1 MNDDERWERETLREI
16 ALEGVK
22 ERRRARRWGMLFKA
36 LILIYLFALL
46 ALSPACDWLAGE
58 DDDRPGRHT
67 AAVDVTGPIMTD
79 SPASA
84 ETVIEGLEAAFE
96 ADNVAG
102 VILRINSP
110 GGSPVQSGRI
120 NDALKRLRAAHPDI
134 PVHAVAGDL
143 MTSGA
148 YYIAAG
154 ADRIFADKAS
164 LVGSIGV
171 IMGGFGFTDSLAK
184 LGVERRLYTAGENK
198 AFLDPFSQE
207 DDEQV
212 AHAEAMLGEIH
223 QQFIDVVR
231 AGRGERLDTE
241 RAAEIFSGLI
251 WTGERGLELGLVDDL
266 AGPDEVAREVLG
278 AGEIIDY
285 TARPGFIERITDR
298 LGLAL
303 ARELATRLG
312 TGAPELR

>member
-1 MNDDERWERETLREI
+1 MNEDEHWERQTLRDI

-22 ERRRARRWGMLFKA
+22 ERRRARRWGLVFKA
-36 LILIYLFALL
+36 LILIYLFTLL
-46 ALSPACDWLAGE
+46 FYSPVLDWLAG
-58 DDDRPGRHT
+58 DDDGPGRHT

-84 ETVIEGLEAAFE
+84 ETVIRSLERAFE
-96 ADNVAG
+96 APEVAG

-120 NDALKRLRAAHPDI
+120 NDALKRLRESHPDI

-171 IMGGFGFTDSLAK
+171 IMGGFGFTESLDK
-184 LGVERRLYTAGENK
+184 LGVERRLYTAGDNK
-198 AFLDPFSQE
+198 AFLDPFSAE
-207 DDEQV
+207 DEDQV
-212 AHAEAMLGEIH
+212 AHAQEMLGEIH

-231 AGRGERLDTE
+231 AGRGERLNRE
-241 RAAEIFSGLI
+241 REEEIFSGLI
-251 WTGERGLELGLVDDL
+251 WTGERGLALGLVDDL
-266 AGPDEVAREVLG
+266 AGPQDVAREVIG
-278 AGEIIDY
+278 AEEIIDY
-285 TARPGFIERITDR
+285 TVQPGLFERITDR
-298 LGLAL
+298 LGIAL
-303 ARELATRLG
+303 GRELASRLG
-312 TGAPELR
+312 LGTPQLR

>member
-1 MNDDERWERETLREI
+1 MNEDERWERETLREI
-16 ALEGVK
+16 ALEGVR
-22 ERRRARRWGMLFKA
+22 ERRRARRWGLLFKA

-46 ALSPACDWLAGE
+46 ALSPALDWLAG
-58 DDDRPGRHT
+58 DDDDMPGPHT
-67 AAVDVTGPIMTD
+67 ASVEVNGPIMTD

-96 ADNVAG
+96 APNVAG
-102 VILRINSP
+102 VMLRINSP

-120 NDALKRLRAAHPDI
+120 NDALKRLREAHPDI

-171 IMGGFGFTDSLAK
+171 IMGGFGFTGSLDK

-207 DDEQV
+207 DEAQV
-212 AHAEAMLGEIH
+212 EHAQTMLGEIH

-231 AGRGERLDTE
+231 AGRGERLDGE
-241 RAAEIFSGLI
+241 REEEIFSGLI
-251 WTGERGLELGLVDDL
+251 WTGERSLELGLVDAL
-266 AGPDEVAREVLG
+266 AGPQEVAREVLG
-278 AGEIIDY
+278 AEEIIDY
-285 TARPGFIERITDR
+285 TARPGFLERITDR
-298 LGLAL
+298 LGMSI
-303 ARELATRLG
+303 ARELSARLG
-312 TGAPELR
+312 IGTPELR

>member
-1 MNDDERWERETLREI
+1 MNEDEQRWERETLRDI

-22 ERRRARRWGMLFKA
+22 ERRRARRWGIVFKV

-46 ALSPACDWLAGE
+46 ALSPALDWLGGGDE
-58 DDDRPGRHT
+58 GPGPHT
-67 AAVDVTGPIMTD
+67 AAVDITGPIMTD

-84 ETVIEGLEAAFE
+84 ETVIRSLEAAFG
-96 ADNVAG
+96 ASQVAG

-120 NDALKRLRAAHPDI
+120 NDALKRLREAHPDI

-171 IMGGFGFTDSLAK
+171 IMGGFGFTESLDK

-198 AFLDPFSQE
+198 AFLDPFSDE
-207 DDEQV
+207 DEEQV
-212 AHAEAMLGEIH
+212 AHAREMLGEIH

-231 AGRGERLDTE
+231 AGRGERLDEE
-241 RAAEIFSGLI
+241 RAEQIFSGLI
-251 WTGERGLELGLVDDL
+251 WTGERGLGLGLVDDL
-266 AGPDEVAREVLG
+266 AGPREVAREVIG
-278 AGEIIDY
+278 AEEIVDY
-285 TARPGFIERITDR
+285 TQRPGILERLTNR
-298 LGLAL
+298 LGVSLG
-303 ARELATRLG
+303 RELASHLG
-312 TGAPELR
+312 LGSPELR